1 MRLFQ
6 IRDREN
12 GPDGRLGGLVATTAR
27 DCKLG
32 VFRSPSCGLG
42 ASCCGRVIRRLP
54 STHRSRPTPGRR
66 PAEVPTTS
74 DPRPPEG
81 SVRGL
86 VTRAHGLW
94 FEVSLDD
101 HNRSIIATLRGQLK
115 RRRQK
120 TDIVAVGDRVWVSE
134 LPDSEGAIEYVEPRT
149 RVLARTARHTR
160 DTQQIVLA
168 NPDQVLFVF
177 AVREP
182 TPHVRMLDRFL
193 ILAELQEI
201 PIRIAI
207 SKMDL
212 IDDTSGCPA
221 DRVFSSHE
229 GIYPMH
235 RISAVTGEGLAEL
248 RTALNGR
255 ITAVAGPS
263 GVGKSSLLNVL
274 DPDNTRDVGS
284 ISPATGKGRHTT
296 IGTQLHDLGNGT
308 YVADTPGIRAL
319 AMSAIPSD
327 RLDWLYREFRPFLG
341 GCFYPDCTHVHEPG
355 CDVRKAVERGD
366 ISIDR
371 YESYCALRTGD
382 ELAEELG

>member
-1 MRLFQ
+1 MP
-6 IRDREN
+6 N
-12 GPDGRLGGLVATTAR
+12 
-27 DCKLG
+27 
-32 VFRSPSCGLG
+32 
-42 ASCCGRVIRRLP
+42 
-54 STHRSRPTPGRR
+54 PG
-66 PAEVPTTS
+66 
-74 DPRPPEG
+74 PPEG
-81 SVRGL
+81 SIRGL

-94 FEVSLDD
+94 FEVSLEDD
-101 HNRSIIATLRGQLK
+101 DRSIIATLRGQLK

-134 LPDSEGAIEYVEPRT
+134 LPDSEGAIEYIEPRA

-160 DTQQIVLA
+160 DTEQIVLA

-177 AVREP
+177 AVRQP

-212 IDDTSGCPA
+212 IDAASDYRA
-221 DRVFSSHE
+221 DHLFSSYE
-229 GIYPMH
+229 GIYPVH
-235 RISAVTGEGLAEL
+235 RISVVTGEGLPEL
-248 RTALNGR
+248 RAALHGR

-274 DPDNTRDVGS
+274 DPDNTRDVGA
-284 ISPATGKGRHTT
+284 ISLATGKGRHTT

-341 GCFYPDCTHVHEPG
+341 GCFYPDCTHIHEPG
-355 CDVRKAVERGD
+355 CDVRKAMERGD
-366 ISIDR
+366 IPMGR
-371 YESYCALRTGD
+371 YESYRALRTGD
-382 ELAEELG
+382 ELAEEVG

>member
-1 MRLFQ
+1 MP
-6 IRDREN
+6 I
-12 GPDGRLGGLVATTAR
+12 
-27 DCKLG
+27 K
-32 VFRSPSCGLG
+32 
-42 ASCCGRVIRRLP
+42 
-54 STHRSRPTPGRR
+54 HRSRPAPGRR
-66 PAEVPTTS
+66 PAEDAAPS
-74 DPRPPEG
+74 DSGPAEG

-94 FEVSLDD
+94 FEVALDGQ
-101 HNRSIIATLRGQLK
+101 NRSIIATLRGQLK

-120 TDIVAVGDRVWVSE
+120 TDIVAVGDRVWVGE
-134 LPDSEGAIEYVEPRT
+134 LPDGEGAIEYVEPRI

-160 DTQQIVLA
+160 DTEQIVLA

-193 ILAELQEI
+193 ILAELQDI

-212 IDDTSGCPA
+212 VETTSDSCA
-221 DRVFSSHE
+221 DRVFASYE
-229 GIYPMH
+229 GIYPVH
-235 RISAVTGEGLAEL
+235 RISAVTGEGLPEL
-248 RTALNGR
+248 RATLEGR

-263 GVGKSSLLNVL
+263 GVGKSSLLNAL
-274 DPDNTRDVGS
+274 DPDTARDVGA
-284 ISPATGKGRHTT
+284 ISLATGKGRHTT
-296 IGTQLHDLGNGT
+296 IGTRLHDLGNGT

-355 CDVRKAVERGD
+355 CDVREAVERGN
-366 ISIDR
+366 IPLDR
-371 YESYCALRTGD
+371 YESYRALRTGD
-382 ELAEELG
+382 ELAEEVG